1 MRIYNK
7 LVRDNMPDI
16 ITAKGEPNIF
26 HIANEEEYQVKLFE
40 KLQEETAEFLKDE
53 KLSELADLL
62 EVIDAICVL
71 KGFSTDELMEV
82 KNKRKLER
90 GGFEKRIILEQS

>member
-1 MRIYNK
+1 MNTYNK
-7 LVRDNMPDI
+7 LVRDNILDI
-16 ITAKGEPNIF
+16 IRTNGEQSIF
-26 HIANEEEYQVKLFE
+26 HIANEEEFKIKLFE
-40 KLQEETAEFLKDE
+40 KLQEEAVEFIKDE

-82 KNKRKLER
+82 KNKRKVER